1 MGGLC
6 GLDTR
11 DVIEG
16 KSLSLRNVPIIL
28 GALLVGEAHRAT
40 FPAPAQATQGRCFL
54 FPGGRPYPGLGLD
67 VRC

>member
-16 KSLSLRNVPIIL
+16 KSLSLRNVPIVL

-40 FPAPAQATQGRCFL
+40 FPAPAQATQGR
-54 FPGGRPYPGLGLD
+54 FPLSWGKTISRFGAG
-67 VRC
+67 C